1 MVRGET
7 FLNAQPAVLM
17 RLYAPRGWTP
27 QSGLLPNDSDWN
39 PFFLSILC
47 VNKDFCF
54 LTLQPCILQPDLVNL
69 NTAVPWKNRLDVGA
83 YRLPTDDRLSINNLV
98 SAQ

>member
-1 MVRGET
+1 MLLVGGHRSQAC
-7 FLNAQPAVLM
+7 FPM
-17 RLYAPRGWTP
+17 TP
-27 QSGLLPNDSDWN
+27 TGT

-69 NTAVPWKNRLDVGA
+69 NTAVPWKNHLDVGA

-98 SAQ
+98 SAVTETNQDRFQPHS